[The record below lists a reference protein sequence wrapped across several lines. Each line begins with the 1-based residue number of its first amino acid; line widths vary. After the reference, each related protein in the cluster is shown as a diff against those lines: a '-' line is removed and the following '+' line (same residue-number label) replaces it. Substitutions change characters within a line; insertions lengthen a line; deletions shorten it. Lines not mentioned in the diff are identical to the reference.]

1 MNNKGVLVVVS
12 APSGCGKDTII
23 SEVLKQT
30 DDAFLSVS
38 MTTRAMRTGEVEG
51 VVFEENLNL
60 WVILHALL
68 HNL

>member
-23 SEVLKQT
+23 AEVLKKT

-38 MTTRAMRTGEVEG
+38 TVMG
-51 VVFEENLNL
+51 VYGKGFDTIKVKSKKQN
-60 WVILHALL
+60 VSKSTDK
-68 HNL
+68 